1 MIFFYRVKIV
11 EIVIGMRVERRHMPC
26 LLVPVAVVVVRHHGD
41 PVEVPGEARHVVP
54 GVNDLLAGRDR
65 GGEEEAEGGEGG
77 PQLGDEEREPR
88 PVLGPLRL
96 AFGLGRKRSGHD
108 NEII

>member
-1 MIFFYRVKIV
+1 MSS
-11 EIVIGMRVERRHMPC
+11 
-26 LLVPVAVVVVRHHGD
+26 LLVPVAVVVVGHHRD
-41 PVEVPGEARHVVP
+41 PVQVPGQAGHIVAHVD
-54 GVNDLLAGRDR
+54 DLLAGRDR